1 VSTEHRRRAPLLHAG
16 RRSAGVLGLVGTIAC
31 GASMVL
37 VAVGVGTSAAATG
50 MAAMSGTGPG
60 APHGVLGVLL
70 RIGPWLL
77 VGSVLLVTA
86 AFWLTRRPA
95 TAILAL
101 LAGALL
107 YAGMYAQPNL
117 AVMYAAIAVGYT
129 AWAPSTCGCAGR
141 THARHRPPAPRN
153 HLPKGSD
160 HPWPTVS

>member
-1 VSTEHRRRAPLLHAG
+1 MSNEQSSGAPVLRYAG
-16 RRSAGVLGLVGTIAC
+16 RCAAGALGLVGTFAC

-37 VAVGVGTSAAATG
+37 VAVGVGGTAAATG

-60 APHGVLGVLL
+60 APQGLLGALL

-86 AFWLTRRPA
+86 AFGLTRRPA
-95 TAILAL
+95 TATLAL

-117 AVMYAAIAVGYT
+117 TVMYAAIAVGYT
-129 AWAPSTCGCAGR
+129 AWGA
-141 THARHRPPAPRN
+141 
-153 HLPKGSD
+153 LYL
-160 HPWPTVS
+160 